1 MKDCLSIDLVG
12 RLADGECSDEEQR
25 SIRAHIAE
33 CETCRRRVESA
44 QPTMGFDDPAFWA
57 VPGDTMPHVSRAGFV
72 DDMAKKALETLFD
85 NYQILEE
92 LPRGGQAA
100 VYKAVHKPTKQRVAL
115 KVLLPTQVSS
125 AKARRHFEREVELAA
140 SLNHPN
146 IVRIKD
152 SGVSRGQYFFSMEYV
167 RGLALDDHLDARTL
181 DMKDKVVLFN
191 KVCDAMSHAHQRGVI
206 HRDLKPSNIMVD
218 ERGEPRILDFGL
230 AKSAAAENVSVMSV
244 TGEIK
249 GTVSYMS
256 PEQAEGRSDL
266 VDVRSDVYSLGVILY
281 QLLIG
286 RFPYDVASSTFEVL
300 KTIREE
306 EPIRPRQ
313 ILHRFDS
320 DLETILLKALEKE
333 RDRRYQSASE
343 FKYDLDCW
351 IKGLPIVAKSVSS
364 LYLLKKV
371 ITRHRY
377 ASSVACLL
385 GVITLSFG
393 AISYHWYQGERVA
406 LAEMTRMKER
416 SQEEASLVLKASL
429 EMNLARFIEAW
440 QKDDLYWGGVY
451 AQSFAANSLGGKV
464 VRFLV
469 DPNEPDDKEEKYF
482 GKLDPEDRWM
492 GKLTMA
498 EDYFKRGKRALA
510 EQHFQQSYDL
520 WQGNVSMQYA
530 SYMRYFEKTVKAR
543 LFEMQAMQ

>member
-343 FKYDLDCW
+343 FKHDLDCW

-371 ITRHRY
+371 IIRYRY
-377 ASSVACLL
+377 ASSVTCLL
-385 GVITLSFG
+385 SIIVLSFG
-393 AISYHWYQGERVA
+393 AISAYFYQSRKVA
-406 LAEMTRMKER
+406 LAETGASIRDETTRAQKNSKEMALALFLE
-416 SQEEASLVLKASL
+416 SWQNDNVFMASRASAFRDPNQL
-429 EMNLARFIEAW
+429 E
-440 QKDDLYWGGVY
+440 Y
-451 AQSFAANSLGGKV
+451 KV
-464 VRFLV
+464 TRFLL
-469 DPNEPDDKEEKYF
+469 DPDAPLDKKKKYF
-482 GKLDPEDRWM
+482 DKLDPKEKWM
-492 GKLTMA
+492 GELVMA
-498 EDYFKRGKRALA
+498 EDYFKRGDHVSA
-510 EQHFQQSYDL
+510 EDHFQRSYDL
-520 WQGNVSMQYA
+520 WIDGPSKQYS

>member
-1 MKDCLSIDLVG
+1 MKDCISIGLIG

-25 SIRAHIAE
+25 LIKAHIAK

-57 VPGDTMPHVSRAGFV
+57 VPSDTMPKVSQAGFV
-72 DDMAKKALETLFD
+72 DDMAKQALETLFD

-146 IVRIKD
+146 IVRILD
-152 SGVSRGQYFFSMEYV
+152 SGVSRGQYFFSMEYI
-167 RGLALDDHLDARTL
+167 RGLPLDDHLNAKTL
-181 DMKDKVVLFN
+181 ELKDKVILFS

-218 ERGEPRILDFGL
+218 ERAEPRVLDFGL
-230 AKSAAAENVSVMSV
+230 AKSATPENVSMMSV

-256 PEQAEGRSDL
+256 PEQAEGRSDR

-281 QLLIG
+281 RLLIG

-300 KTIREE
+300 KTICEQ

-320 DLETILLKALEKE
+320 DLETILLKALEKD

-343 FKYDLDCW
+343 LKHDLDCW
-351 IKGLPIVAKSVSS
+351 VKGLPIVAKSVSS

-377 ASSVACLL
+377 TSSVACLL
-385 GVITLSFG
+385 GVIILSFG
-393 AISYHWYQGERVA
+393 AISYHFYQGQKVA
-406 LAEMTRMKER
+406 LGETEASRR
-416 SQEEASLVLKASL
+416 DEEARAKRNLKEMALALFLESWQNDHVFMLSRASAFRDPNQL
-429 EMNLARFIEAW
+429 E
-440 QKDDLYWGGVY
+440 Y
-451 AQSFAANSLGGKV
+451 KV
-464 VRFLV
+464 TRFLL
-469 DPNEPDDKEEKYF
+469 DPNAPLDKKKKYF
-482 GKLDPEDRWM
+482 DKLDPKEKWM
-492 GKLTMA
+492 GELVMA
-498 EDYFKRGKRALA
+498 EDYFKRGDRVLA

-520 WQGNVSMQYA
+520 WKANASNQYS

-543 LFEMQAMQ
+543 LYEMMATR